1 MQYVHM
7 WFVDLVKHSSCSQEL
22 QVGGKEKHQKE
33 TIRKFVS
40 QIMSSLKYQ
49 GSFVSPKK
57 TINKTPTY

>member
-33 TIRKFVS
+33 TILTLLS
-40 QIMSSLKYQ
+40 LIMSSLKYQ
-49 GSFVSPKK
+49 GSFFSPKK
-57 TINKTPTY
+57 TLNKTPT